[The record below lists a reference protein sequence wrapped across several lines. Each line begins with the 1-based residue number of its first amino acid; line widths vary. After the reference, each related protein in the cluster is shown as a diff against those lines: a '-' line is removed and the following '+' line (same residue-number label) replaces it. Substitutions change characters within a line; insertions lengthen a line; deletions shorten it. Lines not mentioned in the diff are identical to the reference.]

1 MEDVL
6 GDWVPKVR
14 DMVVALAAFGLVIAL
29 LLLFVE
35 RGPKSVR
42 EKVQVAI
49 FAGPALFLLAIGL
62 VYPAVRTTFRSL
74 FGQENNFIGLENY
87 QWIFDDPVARRS
99 VINTVF
105 WVVLTPLLAT
115 AIGLAYAI
123 IIDRTKFE
131 SLAKSLVFMPMAISF
146 VGAGIIWR
154 FVYAFRGQRG
164 SEQIGL
170 ANQFL
175 VWFGQEP
182 RRFLNEAPWN
192 TLFLIIVM
200 VWIQTGFATVV
211 LSASIKNIPAEIT
224 EAATLDGATRWQ
236 LFRNVTVPGIRPA
249 LVVVLTTISIG
260 VLKVFD
266 IVRTM
271 TGGQTDSSV
280 VALEMYNQSF
290 RYGEQGRGAAM
301 AVLIFLL
308 VVPLVVY
315 NIRQMA
321 RNREIR

>member
-1 MEDVL
+1 
-6 GDWVPKVR
+6 
-14 DMVVALAAFGLVIAL
+14 MVMALAGFSLVIAL

-35 RGPKSVR
+35 RGPKTAR
-42 EKVQVAI
+42 EKLQVGI

-62 VYPAVRTTFRSL
+62 VYPAVRTTAFSF
-74 FGQENNFIGLENY
+74 FGQEGNFVALDNY
-87 QWIFDDPVARRS
+87 EWIFGDPVARRS
-99 VINTVF
+99 VFNTIA
-105 WVVLTPLLAT
+105 WVILTPLLAT
-115 AIGLAYAI
+115 SIGLAYAI
-123 IIDRTKFE
+123 IVDRTKLE

-154 FVYAFRGQRG
+154 FVYAYRGQKNA
-164 SEQIGL
+164 SQIGL

-175 VWFGQEP
+175 VWLGQEP
-182 RRFLNEAPWN
+182 KRFLNEAPMN

-200 VWIQTGFATVV
+200 VWIQTGFAVVV
-211 LSASIKNIPAEIT
+211 LSAAIKNIPAEIT
-224 EAATLDGATRWQ
+224 EAATLDGASRWQ

-280 VALEMYNQSF
+280 VALEMYNNSF
-290 RYGEQGRGAAM
+290 RYGEQGRGAAL

-308 VVPLVVY
+308 VLPIILY
-315 NIRQMA
+315 NIKQMA